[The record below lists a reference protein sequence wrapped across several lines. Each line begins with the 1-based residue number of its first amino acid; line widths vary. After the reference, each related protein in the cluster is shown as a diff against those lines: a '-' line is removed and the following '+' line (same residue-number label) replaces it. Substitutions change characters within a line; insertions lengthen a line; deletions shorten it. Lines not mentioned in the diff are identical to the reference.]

1 MNLPFARMLNE
12 MKMRKRIALFILLI
26 TLLCKIDLS
35 AQQVTVTANIDSI
48 QIWIGQQTK
57 LHFVYSQQPGQ
68 FIQAPIFSDAIVKG
82 LEIVERLKADTVK
95 TADGQ
100 LDIRQSYVVT
110 SFEDTLLLVPPFP
123 FVSGEDTIW
132 SKDMSLKIIQPFVID
147 TTDIQV
153 ADIKDVFSPKFS
165 LKFFLK
171 KLLPWIIG
179 ALLLA
184 ALIYLFI
191 ILLKRRKVKTPEEI
205 KPNIPPYELAISRL
219 EKIRQEKLWQQN
231 RHKEYHSELTDVL
244 RDYIEEVF
252 VIPAMEMTSD
262 EILTQLNFLRIEK
275 KAVYQKLQQ
284 ILHLADLIKFAK
296 WNVGPDEHEQS
307 LNNAFM
313 FVNETRIEEEHE
325 PKTEEEIKED
335 DIS

>member
-1 MNLPFARMLNE
+1 
-12 MKMRKRIALFILLI
+12 MKMRKRITIFILLI
-26 TLLCKIDLS
+26 SLMCKTDIL
-35 AQQVTVTANIDSI
+35 AQQVTVNASIDSI
-48 QIWIGQQTK
+48 QIWIGQQTQ

-82 LEIVERLKADTVK
+82 LEIVDRLKNDTVK
-95 TADGQ
+95 AADGH

-110 SFEDTLLLVPPFP
+110 SFEDTLLLIPPFP
-123 FVSGEDTIW
+123 FISGEDTIW
-132 SKDMSLKIIQPFVID
+132 SKDLSLKVVQPFVID

-153 ADIKDVFSPKFS
+153 ADIKDVFKPAFS
-165 LKFFLK
+165 LKYFLK
-171 KLLPWIIG
+171 KLLPWLIG
-179 ALLLA
+179 AVLLA
-184 ALIYLFI
+184 ALVYLI
-191 ILLKRRKVKTPEEI
+191 VILLKRRKVVAPEEV
-205 KPNIPPYELAISRL
+205 KPNIPPYDLAISRL

-231 RHKEYHSELTDVL
+231 KHKEYHSELTDVL
-244 RDYIEEVF
+244 REYIEEVF
-252 VIPAMEMTSD
+252 EIPAMEMTSD

-296 WNVGPDEHEQS
+296 WNVGPDEHELS
-307 LNNAFM
+307 LSNAFV
-313 FVNETRIEEEHE
+313 FVNETKIEEEQE

>member
-1 MNLPFARMLNE
+1 
-12 MKMRKRIALFILLI
+12 MRKRITIFILLI
-26 TLLCKIDLS
+26 TLLCKTDIL
-35 AQQVTVTANIDSI
+35 AQQVTVNASIDSV
-48 QIWIGQQTK
+48 QIWIGQQTQ

-68 FIQAPIFSDAIVKG
+68 FVQAPIFSDAIVKG
-82 LEIVERLKADTVK
+82 LEIVDRLKGDTVK
-95 TADGQ
+95 AADGH

-110 SFEDTLLLVPPFP
+110 SFEDTLLLIPPFP

-132 SKDMSLKIIQPFVID
+132 SKDLSLKVVQPFVID

-153 ADIKDVFSPKFS
+153 ADIKDVFKPEFS
-165 LKFFLK
+165 LKYFLK
-171 KLLPWIIG
+171 KLLPWLIG
-179 ALLLA
+179 AVLLV
-184 ALIYLFI
+184 ALVYLI
-191 ILLKRRKVKTPEEI
+191 VILLKRRKVVTPEEV

-244 RDYIEEVF
+244 REYIEEVF
-252 VIPAMEMTSD
+252 EIPAMEMTSD

-296 WNVGPDEHEQS
+296 WNVGPDEHELS
-307 LNNAFM
+307 LNNAFV
-313 FVNETRIEEEHE
+313 FVNETKIEEEQE